1 MLFPSDGTGF
11 AQTLWHPRRGVF
23 KIDGYAGCH
32 GHREELLGTHLAPI
46 ELSAWTQW
54 ADIIGG
60 FAPAVTLLVV
70 FVAYLAYRQKAKAD
84 KRSEWWKRAQWG
96 IESSA
101 SENPNLQQMGANV
114 MNHLSRSGLQTKE
127 DASLI
132 FETAL
137 VPSNDSLTDEFD
149 ASLVERAKQRDNEH
163 EGRYKEN
170 TESANEGGEQHG

>member
-1 MLFPSDGTGF
+1 MESMGRYHRRFRTGG
-11 AQTLWHPRRGVF
+11 HSSRRF
-23 KIDGYAGCH
+23 C
-32 GHREELLGTHLAPI
+32 RLLG
-46 ELSAWTQW
+46 LSAE
-54 ADIIGG
+54 
-60 FAPAVTLLVV
+60 
-70 FVAYLAYRQKAKAD
+70 
-84 KRSEWWKRAQWG
+84 SQWG

-163 EGRYKEN
+163 EGRYNEN